1 MGLRFAFIISW
12 CPIKS
17 PARTAYFII
26 IIFKHVTI
34 KLYKQQSFCASIS
47 AIKMH
52 QLRLI
57 LNCHLKQTS
66 TVAHKCHGKT
76 FFSRQN
82 ISSSRQNISF
92 SRQNISFSR
101 QNISF
106 SRQNFN
112 FSRQNFNFSRQNF
125 NFSRQNFNFSRQN
138 FNFSRQ
144 NFNFS
149 RQNFNFSRQNFLKT
163 SNLIYIFTRL
173 LPTRGATS
181 YPGLVAN

>member
-1 MGLRFAFIISW
+1 M
-12 CPIKS
+12 CPD
-17 PARTAYFII
+17 
-26 IIFKHVTI
+26 
-34 KLYKQQSFCASIS
+34 
-47 AIKMH
+47 
-52 QLRLI
+52 
-57 LNCHLKQTS
+57 CHTNS

-101 QNISF
+101 QN
-106 SRQNFN
+106 FN

-125 NFSRQNFNFSRQN
+125 NFSWQN

-163 SNLIYIFTRL
+163 SNLIYIFTQL
-173 LPTRGATS
+173 LPTRGARDGMNRVAIAWPSLTCRK
-181 YPGLVAN
+181 LVVSRLIPTIILP